1 MTTTGTFDWTAVAS
15 GWDAHRGHVEGMKEE
30 LSRRLLAQ
38 LDLQPGDRV
47 LELGAGTGELARQ
60 LATAVG
66 PEGHVVASDVAP
78 GMVELQR
85 KTLAGLDNA
94 EVAQLDAFDTG
105 LEAGTFD
112 AVVFRMGLMLVDDP
126 PRVLRE
132 CHRLLAQGG
141 RLAVAVWAGPE
152 HNPWMTCVG
161 MAAMMHGLVS
171 GGPPTGP
178 GGMFSLADPAVLE
191 RVVADAGFTDVVVRD
206 VSTPSR
212 FASADEHFDTVTA
225 LAGPLSAAIAA
236 ASEDTQAAVR
246 KTAAGLSAA
255 HRTANGLELAGRALV
270 CTAKRAEPGAR

>member
-1 MTTTGTFDWTAVAS
+1 MTTTGTVDWTAVAS

-60 LATAVG
+60 LAAAVG
-66 PEGHVVASDVAP
+66 PLGHVTGDDVAQ

-94 EVAQLDAFDTG
+94 EVARLDAFDTG
-105 LEAGTFD
+105 REAGTFD

-178 GGMFSLADPAVLE
+178 GGMFSLSDPAVLE
-191 RVVADAGFTDVVVRD
+191 RVVADHPLEDCGIGQREHAAGARGGAAADQAMHHRRHTDTRHPGVVLRPRPHRD
-206 VSTPSR
+206 REAATLGQQAV
-212 FASADEHFDTVTA
+212 A
-225 LAGPLSAAIAA
+225 LAQHPRGIVDQHPACL
-236 ASEDTQAAVR
+236 
-246 KTAAGLSAA
+246 LY
-255 HRTANGLELAGRALV
+255 
-270 CTAKRAEPGAR
+270 